1 MNSVRVAV
9 DVGGTFT
16 DIFVMDEASG
26 RIDVHKVPS
35 TPSDPGAAIV
45 DGLAGTGIPFSA
57 IKLFSHGT
65 TVGTNALIT
74 RNFPKAALITTKGF
88 RDVLEIRD
96 STKTELWD
104 AYWDMPAPYIK
115 RRDRFEVDE
124 RISATGDVTEPL
136 NEAQVVELA
145 RILRRRDIRTI
156 AVCLI
161 NSYVNDAHERRIRDI
176 LAAELPEAFVTI
188 SADVLPEMFEFPR
201 TSTTVANA
209 VLGPV
214 VGTYMD
220 RLRRRLA
227 EGGYKG
233 SVLVLHSGGGV
244 MTAETAFQHSA
255 RLAASGL
262 AGGAVAMGHIARL
275 CGFKH
280 ALGLDIGGTSS
291 DISIMYDDEI
301 RITQDWSVEP
311 GYPIRFPAIELV
323 TIGAGGGSIAWLD
336 DGGTLRNGPE
346 SMGADPGP
354 ACYGRGGTRPTNTDA
369 NLVLGRLG
377 AALIG
382 GNMTLDR
389 EAAEASVRKSVAQPM
404 AMSVEEA
411 AAAILRVAN
420 ANIAD
425 AVRVLSIR
433 KGYDPRDFALVAFGG
448 AGPLHAAEVAQEL
461 AIPKVIIPPHPGITS
476 AMGCALVDVRHD
488 ATKSLL
494 APADAAG
501 FEKLAAL
508 FAEATQHVAKLLDRE
523 GIPETERSFSR
534 NVTMRYAGQW
544 RSLGIPVAEGEDL
557 QALLAAFHAEHR
569 REFAYAQEDRLV
581 EFFGIRVTGIGKLA
595 KPVLQQLPRAEGPA
609 RPMARR
615 PVYFDGLGAIDT
627 AIYDRR
633 NLMPGHVIDGPAII
647 EQFDSTVVVTPRT
660 RVTVEA
666 HGSLILEIGAGK

>member
-16 DIFVMDEASG
+16 DLFVMDEESG
-26 RIDVHKVPS
+26 RIDIHKVPS
-35 TPSDPGAAIV
+35 TPADPGAAIV
-45 DGLAGTGIPFSA
+45 AGLIGTGLAFSS

-74 RNFPKAALITTKGF
+74 RSFPKAALITTRGF

-124 RISATGDVTEPL
+124 RIDATGRITEPL
-136 NEAQVVELA
+136 DEAQVVDLA
-145 RILRRRDIRTI
+145 RILRRREIRTI

-161 NSYVNDAHERRIRDI
+161 NSYVNAAHERRIKEI
-176 LAAELPEAFVTI
+176 FAAELPDAFVTI

-220 RLRRRLA
+220 RLQERLK
-227 EGGYKG
+227 EGGYGG

-244 MTAETAFQHSA
+244 MTAETASQHSA

-262 AGGAVAMGHIARL
+262 AGGAVAMSHIARL
-275 CGFKH
+275 CGARH

-291 DISIMYDDEI
+291 DISIMYNDEI

-323 TIGAGGGSIAWLD
+323 TIGAGGGSVAWID

-354 ACYGRGGTRPTNTDA
+354 ACYGRGGARPTNTDA

-377 AALIG
+377 TSLIG
-382 GNMTLDR
+382 GNMTIDR
-389 EAAEASVRKSVAQPM
+389 AAAETAVRKFVAEPLAMPLHEAASS
-404 AMSVEEA
+404 
-411 AAAILRVAN
+411 ILRVAN

-425 AVRVLSIR
+425 AIRVLSIR
-433 KGYDPRDFALVAFGG
+433 KGYDPREFALVAFGG

-461 AIPKVIIPPHPGITS
+461 SIPRVIIPPHPGITS

-488 ATKSLL
+488 ATRSLL
-494 APADAAG
+494 AVADQAG
-501 FEKLAAL
+501 FERLQTL
-508 FAEATQHVAKLLDRE
+508 FADARQHLSRLLEAE
-523 GIPETERSFSR
+523 GIPDADRSFSR
-534 NVTMRYAGQW
+534 YATMRYAGQW
-544 RSLGIPVAEGEDL
+544 RSLSIPVEDGQDL
-557 QALLAAFHAEHR
+557 AALLCAFHAEHR
-569 REFAYAQEDRLV
+569 REFAYAQEERMV
-581 EFFGIRVTGIGKLA
+581 EFFGVRVTGIGKLA
-595 KPVLQQLPRAEGPA
+595 KPALHQLPRATGPV
-609 RPMARR
+609 RPTATR
-615 PVYFDGLGAIDT
+615 PVHFDGYGHIET
-627 AIYDRR
+627 AVYDRR
-633 NLMPGHVIDGPAII
+633 DLKAEHIFSGPAIV
-647 EQFDSTVVVTPRT
+647 EQFDSTVVVTPGT

-666 HGSLILEIGAGK
+666 HGSLILDIGVGK